1 LPIVTG
7 KVKIEQTRGEYLPYG
22 RINLCTAQ
30 WNFNGTNNFCI
41 FLEVH
46 LQALNRKYVGP
57 CLEGGST
64 GLIFLYCV
72 KNKKDTS
79 KHFVGRDERSR
90 LSSAI

>member
-22 RINLCTAQ
+22 RINLCTVQ

-64 GLIFLYCV
+64 GLIFL
-72 KNKKDTS
+72 D
-79 KHFVGRDERSR
+79 FV
-90 LSSAI
+90 LKI